1 MAKFIRK
8 AAAAVLALTLA
19 GCSSSAAGSTGKTDS
34 KSDDKVITIGATA
47 VPHAEILD
55 NVVKDLVKKDGYTL
69 KVTVFNDYIQPNT
82 AVDDKELD
90 ANYFETIRYMDE
102 ENKERNL
109 HLKAVAGIHLEPM
122 GIYSKK
128 VKSLDDLPDG
138 ATIAIPN
145 DGSNESR
152 ALKLLA
158 DNGLIKLKEDND
170 LYVPSDVSDNPKNL
184 KFSEQ
189 DAANLT
195 RVLDDVDAS
204 VINGNYA
211 LEAKLNPSKDALAS
225 EQADGEDA
233 HYYINYLVVRQGNEN
248 SKKTKE
254 LIKALQSDEV
264 KDYIDK
270 KYSGSVIPAFTDGDG
285 NPIDK

>member
-1 MAKFIRK
+1 MKKFIRT
-8 AAAAVLALTLA
+8 AAAAALALTLA
-19 GCSSSAAGSTGKTDS
+19 GCSSSTAASGGKADS
-34 KSDDKVITIGATA
+34 GDDKVITIGATA
-47 VPHAEILD
+47 VPHAEILND
-55 NVVKDLVKKDGYTL
+55 VVKDLVKKDGYTL

-82 AVDDKELD
+82 AVEDKELD
-90 ANYFETIRYMDE
+90 ANYFETIRYLDE

-122 GIYSKK
+122 GIYSRK

-158 DNGLIKLKEDND
+158 DNGLITLKDDND
-170 LYVPSDVSDNPKNL
+170 LYVPSDVADNPKNL

-189 DAANLT
+189 DAANLS

-225 EQADGEDA
+225 EKADGEDA
-233 HYYINYLVVRQGNEN
+233 HYYINYLVVREGNEN

-270 KYSGSVIPAFTDGDG
+270 NYSGSVIPAFTDGDG

>member
-1 MAKFIRK
+1 MSKIIRK

-19 GCSSSAAGSTGKTDS
+19 GCSSSATASTGKADS
-34 KSDDKVITIGATA
+34 GDDKVITIGATA

-82 AVDDKELD
+82 AVEDRELD
-90 ANYFETIRYMDE
+90 ANYFETIRYLDE
-102 ENKERNL
+102 ENEERNL

-128 VKSLDDLPDG
+128 IKSLDDLADG
-138 ATIAIPN
+138 ATVAIPN

-158 DNGLIKLKEDND
+158 DNGLIKLKDTDD
-170 LYVPSDVSDNPKNL
+170 LYVPSDVTDNPKNL
-184 KFSEQ
+184 KLSEQ

-211 LEAKLNPSKDALAS
+211 LEAKLNPAKDALAA

-233 HYYINYLVVRQGNEN
+233 HYYINYLVVREGNEN
-248 SKKTKE
+248 SAKTKE

-270 KYSGSVIPAFTDGDG
+270 NYSGSVIPAFTDGDG